1 MSGTKLKVRSEEN
14 EVLAGMP
21 PALQQIYEDI
31 RKLTL
36 EGVRNDVWINY
47 SIGLKVTR
55 VDNGGE
61 SKYGKAAVPRLA
73 AALGFHASTLYEC
86 ASIVQAWNKAELT
99 TLLKDAQDKGMML
112 TYSHLSNLA
121 SIKAPKAR
129 ERMTNKVIAEQLTV
143 RELFDLIRSNATRR
157 DPGKAGR
164 KPNMPRSPKAGL
176 SQMLSVV
183 HRVRNYQDVWEKSI
197 FDGITETPPNEL
209 SDDTIE
215 SLVAVEKE
223 WKALSDMAD
232 RETKLIR
239 QTINRVKGILSDR
252 EEAEAAVSEE
262 ESSDAEET
270 QETETT
276 TQAPRKRPKTLHTTP
291 EGQVQKKK
299 KKKRKPAL
307 VEA

>member
-1 MSGTKLKVRSEEN
+1 MAGTKLKVRSEEN
-14 EVLAGMP
+14 DVLSGMT
-21 PALQQIYEDI
+21 PALQQVYEDI

-73 AALGFHASTLYEC
+73 AALGYHASTLYEC

-99 TLLKDAQDKGMML
+99 ALLKEAQDKGMML

-129 ERMTNKVIAEQLTV
+129 ERLTNKVIAEQLTV
-143 RELFDLIRSNATRR
+143 RELFDMIRSNATRR

-176 SQMLSVV
+176 SQMTSVV
-183 HRVRNYQDVWEKSI
+183 HRVRNYQEVWEKAI
-197 FDGITETPPNEL
+197 FEGITETPPNEL
-209 SDDTIE
+209 SEETLE
-215 SLVAVEKE
+215 SLIEAEKE
-223 WKALSDMAD
+223 WKALGEMSD
-232 RETKLIR
+232 REAKLCR
-239 QTINRVKGILSDR
+239 QTINRVKGVLSER
-252 EEAEAAVSEE
+252 EDTAETETSE
-262 ESSDAEET
+262 ESSEAGEASEGDT
-270 QETETT
+270 QS
-276 TQAPRKRPKTLHTTP
+276 QAPRKRPAKAAAAAAKH
-291 EGQVQKKK
+291 GKKK
-299 KKKRKPAL
+299 KRRKPAL